1 MILVSSS
8 SKRLPNLFGV
18 YSISIT
24 ICKYVSVCGKIFI
37 YMVCVVESES
47 ISGSEVV
54 PTS

>member
-24 ICKYVSVCGKIFI
+24 ICKYVSECGKIFI